1 MKIAGAFK
9 GAGRGAILF
18 SRHAAIVDR
27 DAGNLPR
34 IRNKTDRVPGIFF
47 NQCHRQI
54 LAFMNSDTKHP
65 CVSII
70 LPASGS
76 ADALAISLES
86 LLCQTFTDIEVLLID
101 DGLCGSSAEIQP
113 LLTDPRILVIGHPEQ
128 SGAGRALNTGISAAR
143 GDLVGFART
152 GDVWDAR
159 RLEEQVACFSS
170 LSWEFGVVYSDV
182 WEITPAC
189 NRAYRHSPDMDNPL
203 LLNAYATD
211 FQAADLGIDPILV
224 RRAVLEKAGLFDEQ
238 LGVFA
243 GTDMIIRLRRLCR
256 FHHIRKPL
264 CHRRSLPDFSD
275 TPVDTSIAR
284 LLLLQKYPEVL
295 HNPLF
300 VALQAELIRRALWKA
315 RGDVPPSHAPDA
327 PETEPGYYREP
338 VPEL

>member
-1 MKIAGAFK
+1 
-9 GAGRGAILF
+9 
-18 SRHAAIVDR
+18 
-27 DAGNLPR
+27 
-34 IRNKTDRVPGIFF
+34 
-47 NQCHRQI
+47 
-54 LAFMNSDTKHP
+54 MNPDTKQP

-86 LLCQTFTDIEVLLID
+86 LLYQTFTDIEILLID
-101 DGLCGSSAEIQP
+101 DGSCGFPGEIQP
-113 LLTDPRILVIGHPEQ
+113 LLKDPRILVIRNQEQ
-128 SGAGRALNTGISAAR
+128 SGTARALNTGISAAR
-143 GDLVGFART
+143 GDLVGFAGT
-152 GDVWDAR
+152 GDAWDAG
-159 RLEEQVACFSS
+159 RLEEKVACFSR
-170 LSWEFGVVYSDV
+170 LSGEYGVVYSDV
-182 WEITPAC
+182 WEVTPAG

-203 LLNAYATD
+203 LLNEYATD
-211 FQAADLGIDPILV
+211 FQAADLGTDLILV
-224 RRAVLEKAGLFDEQ
+224 RRSVLEKAGLFDEQ

-256 FHHIRKPL
+256 FHHIGKPL
-264 CHRRSLPDFSD
+264 CHRRSTPDFSD

-300 VALQAELIRRALWKA
+300 VAQQAELIRRALWKA

-327 PETEPGYYREP
+327 PETEPGYYRQP